1 MGCWFWIKKWAVGV
15 MDFWL
20 IHKKNI
26 SWKNILGKSSNYH
39 CIPVKIWHNLMII
52 GSIYEHQEKWSYF
65 PRYFRSRKLH
75 IKPNT
80 AKRAHPEGS
89 IFWNRTFFRRLSPND
104 THRCSRAR
112 SLLCLFETNKM
123 IRFINGNHVL
133 MKAKETRRKKYNMK
147 KRQWKNGTQS
157 LSNHKDQ
164 MIYRSFE
171 IEKYLPSRNEEEKT
185 VFFVVVVS
193 YLL

>member
-1 MGCWFWIKKWAVGV
+1 

-89 IFWNRTFFRRLSPND
+89 IFWNRTFFVGCHQMIRIGVIELG
-104 THRCSRAR
+104 
-112 SLLCLFETNKM
+112 LYYVFLKKNKM